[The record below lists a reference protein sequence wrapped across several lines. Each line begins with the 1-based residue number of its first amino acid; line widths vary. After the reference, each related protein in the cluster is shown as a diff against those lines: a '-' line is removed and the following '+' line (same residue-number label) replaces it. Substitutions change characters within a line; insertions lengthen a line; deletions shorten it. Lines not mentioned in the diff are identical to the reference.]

1 MFKECPV
8 QRIEVITGEQKRR
21 RYTPEEKA
29 RFVALAMQPGYI
41 VSLVARQYGITPSL
55 IFKWKRLMNEGGK
68 SAIAAGDEVVSVSGL
83 KALEK
88 KVKQLEQMLGRKTME
103 AEILRDAL
111 EIAQGKKVD
120 IAHAIAATGRYPLI
134 RIAEVLCVSRS
145 NLYDRLLD
153 KRQHRSARYSKDD
166 DARLLPLIRQI
177 CSERATNGYHR
188 VTAHLNRALKEH
200 NWRVNPKRI
209 YRIMQAN
216 NLLLAKSGHKKPERC
231 HTGSVVTLKPD
242 TRWCSDGFEIRCW
255 NREVVRVVF
264 SLDCCDREAI
274 SWSATTGGINSVM
287 VQDLLT
293 ESVEKRFG
301 NTLYLP
307 HAVEWLTD
315 NGSCYIA
322 DATRTFAAS
331 LGFIV
336 CTTPVRSPE
345 SNGMAESFVKTFKR
359 DYVYVNDLPDA
370 VTVMEKLTEWM
381 EDYNNWHPHKG
392 LKMQSPR
399 EYRSS

>member
-1 MFKECPV
+1 M
-8 QRIEVITGEQKRR
+8 
-21 RYTPEEKA
+21 
-29 RFVALAMQPGYI
+29 
-41 VSLVARQYGITPSL
+41 
-55 IFKWKRLMNEGGK
+55 
-68 SAIAAGDEVVSVSGL
+68 
-83 KALEK
+83 
-88 KVKQLEQMLGRKTME
+88 
-103 AEILRDAL
+103 
-111 EIAQGKKVD
+111 
-120 IAHAIAATGRYPLI
+120 
-134 RIAEVLCVSRS
+134 LCVSRS

-177 CSERATNGYHR
+177 CSERATNGYRR

-216 NLLLAKSGHKKPERC
+216 NLLLAKSGHKKPEHG
-231 HTGSVVTLKPD
+231 HTGSVVTLKSD

-370 VTVMEKLTEWM
+370 VTVMEKLTECM

-399 EYRSS
+399 EYRSSLVAIN